1 MLTNVLAATEFN
13 APTIDWSLLVPL
25 LIVAGAGVLSVLV
38 EAFVPTRARRF
49 TQIVIVIG
57 AQIAALLSVVT
68 LLVGHNDELKQSFL
82 WPVTRL
88 SQDGSQAVGQSFIVD
103 SISLSAMVVI
113 LIASILASLVL
124 IDRTSA
130 RQDPFASTA
139 AAVPGTEYEDL
150 ASAKG
155 VQQTEVFPLFLFA
168 LTGMLVFPGA
178 ADMITMFIAL
188 ELLSLPLYALTAMAR
203 RRRLLSQEA
212 AFKYFVLG
220 SFASAMFLFGAALLY
235 GYSGSL
241 SIVQIAGAAQSHNQS
256 GQMAEYSALFIIG
269 VVLVLAGVLFKVGAV
284 PFQAWTPDVYQ
295 GAPTPVTGFMAACTK
310 IAATIV
316 LIRIVLFFVLVPG
329 GEPSVAIEKGL
340 WVVAIATMLVGTV
353 AGLTQTDVKRMLAYS
368 SIGHTGFMLV
378 AILGFNGGAP
388 LTAIMFYLL
397 VYGIATVGAFA
408 VVTLVREIGPE
419 GEVLGEANHIGQWA
433 GLAKRSPFLAAAFSI
448 FLLSFAGIPGTAG
461 FIAKFSAFSSAA
473 KGDATALV
481 IVGVLAS
488 AISLFFYIRVIVLMY
503 FVAPAEESLIVD
515 DSTAPV
521 PNAADPAEDRDMVA
535 ELDLASSAART
546 SVVTLESNTSVGV
559 VKSNGAALAVIA
571 VSVVAIIGLGL
582 FPSGVL
588 SAFSDLFA
596 MWG

>member
-241 SIVQIAGAAQSHNQS
+241 NIVQIAGAAQSHNQS